1 MSKANEVIRYD
12 LGPLDRIIIND
23 IASGLREFR
32 VVSGD
37 DHGYVLTAASG
48 RDNRCEEFSH
58 ADIHALV
65 KADRFSHD
73 PRWYDEKKSMVRVR
87 HGNINLFDLTETEQR
102 QILKRHEIVEL
113 LLAAEKA
120 DKNFKRTDE
129 YLGEVRTII
138 GGTLLQR
145 NQARAAGDKKERCDQ
160 DFTMAGMPSTR
171 TMRRWLRM
179 YEESGCDVLSL
190 RDGHHRSGNNYSN
203 LAPTI
208 LALMEKHAA
217 GYADRRRPTIHRQ
230 YEAMARELR
239 EINGSRESG
248 AAPLVMP
255 SPTTFR
261 KVVKSIPA
269 FDIHAGRFG
278 IEAAKKKFAIV
289 GAGLE
294 SVRAFQRMLAD
305 GHKMQIVTISEENG
319 KEVKKRLMLHCAI
332 DAATRCVTAVKLSET
347 ENKKTAVPLLRM
359 AVSDKSRFAEAAN
372 CSSTWPMTARPV
384 SVHTDSGS
392 AWISTEFRTAVAN
405 LRATAEVAAVGVPW
419 MRSHAERFF
428 GTLDRCLLPSFSG
441 RTFGS
446 IQEKGDDDPT
456 KSCSLLDDELGKAIV
471 RYIVDVY
478 HHTPHA
484 GLLGLTPFQKWT
496 ELVDRYGVLP
506 PPGKHEIRN
515 IFGLR
520 LERSLDQ
527 RGIRVAGVHYQ
538 SLKLQEHRRI
548 VGDTT
553 VNVMFDPEDIGAVSA
568 WLGDGWVTVP
578 AVHYDTFAG
587 VHLDDWVEAARDLR
601 RRNLLSAALTQ
612 NLVDEAL
619 RDIAALGNAAIA
631 RGNINGITT
640 TAEELARAERETL
653 FGFDIADV
661 DAIAEGGV
669 TANRD
674 ENGNRDRFA
683 NAIAVRGALLGPFPN
698 DAAEGNTTASPVST
712 TPNRKPNIKL
722 ED

>member
-1 MSKANEVIRYD
+1 MSSSDGVIRYD
-12 LGPLDRIIIND
+12 LGHLDRIIID
-23 IASGLREFR
+23 DATSGPLEFC

-37 DHGYVLTAASG
+37 DHGYVLTPASG

-65 KADRFSHD
+65 KADRFRHD
-73 PRWYDEKKSMVRVR
+73 PRWYDEKKSMVRLR
-87 HGNINLFDLTETEQR
+87 HGEINLFDLSETEQS

-113 LLAAEKA
+113 LLAAEKT
-120 DKNFKRTDE
+120 DPKFKRTDE
-129 YLGEVRTII
+129 YLREVRTVIA
-138 GGTLLQR
+138 GTLLQR

-160 DFTMAGMPSTR
+160 EFTMAGMPSPR

-179 YEESGCDVLSL
+179 YEESGFDMLSL

-203 LAPTI
+203 LAPAI
-208 LALMEKHAA
+208 LKLMEKHAA
-217 GYADRRRPTIHRQ
+217 GYADRRRPTIRGQ

-239 EINGSRESG
+239 EINASPGPG
-248 AAPLVMP
+248 APPLAMP
-255 SPTTFR
+255 SLTTFR
-261 KVVKSIPA
+261 KVLESIPA

-278 IEAAKKKFAIV
+278 IEAAKKKFAVV

-294 SVRAFQRMLAD
+294 SVRAFQRILAD
-305 GHKMQIVTISEENG
+305 GHKMQIMTISQEDG
-319 KEVKKRLMLHCAI
+319 KEVKKRRVLLCAI
-332 DAATRCVTAVKLSET
+332 DAATRCVTAVKLSAT
-347 ENKKTAVPLLRM
+347 ENKETAVPLLRM
-359 AVSDKSRFAEAAN
+359 AVSDKSRFAEAAG
-372 CSSTWPMTARPV
+372 CTSDWPMTARPA

-392 AWISTEFRTAVAN
+392 AWISSEFRSAVAN

-419 MRSHAERFF
+419 LRSHEERFF
-428 GTLDRCLLPSFSG
+428 GTLDRSLLPSFSG

-446 IQEKGDDDPT
+446 IEEKGDDNPAE
-456 KSCSLLDDELGKAIV
+456 SSSLLDDELGIAIV

-484 GLLGLTPFQKWT
+484 GLLGLTPYQKWT
-496 ELVDRYGVLP
+496 ELVSRYGVLP
-506 PPGKHEIRN
+506 RPGKDEIRN

-527 RGIRVAGVHYQ
+527 RGIRVAGAHYQ
-538 SLKLQEHRRI
+538 SVKLQEHRRI

-553 VNVMFDPEDIGAVSA
+553 VSVMFDPEDMGAVSA
-568 WLGDGWVTVP
+568 WLGDAWVTVP
-578 AVHYDTFAG
+578 AVHRATFAG
-587 VHLDDWVEAARDLR
+587 VHLDDWVEAAHDLR
-601 RRNLLSAALTQ
+601 RRNLIGASLTQ
-612 NLVDEAL
+612 HLVDDAL

-631 RGNINGITT
+631 RDNITGVTT

-653 FGFDIADV
+653 LGFDLV
-661 DAIAEGGV
+661 DADAVAEGGV

-674 ENGNRDRFA
+674 TNGARDRFA
-683 NAIAVRGALLGPFPN
+683 NAIPVNGASPGPGSTN
-698 DAAEGNTTASPVST
+698 ASEGSTTASAVPP
-712 TPNRKPNIKL
+712 TPNRKRNINL